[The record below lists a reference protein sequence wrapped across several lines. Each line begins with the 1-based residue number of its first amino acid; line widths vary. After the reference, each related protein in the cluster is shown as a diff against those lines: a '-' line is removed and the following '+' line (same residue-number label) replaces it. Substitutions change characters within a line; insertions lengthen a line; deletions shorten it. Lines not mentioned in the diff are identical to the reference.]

1 VAPRGRS
8 GVIPT
13 RLTLSSRFL
22 LATCIAVGFAN
33 AAFAPGCVERRR
45 STTAQGGAGGTVAD
59 CPANT
64 VVAVGPGLGGAGNE
78 VTIVGSAGAGGNGG
92 NGGDGGGG
100 AGGAGGGAKAACGSA
115 TADPLLYTKGYTA
128 DPAIRDNALRLAASL
143 SEVEK
148 QQQMSGLP
156 QSGTGNF
163 NVFEQEDNQ
172 DRNIKGFK
180 FRDGPRGVNL
190 HANGD
195 GKHDYSTSFPVA
207 MARGAAF
214 DDDLEFHIGQAIGDE
229 MLASGNTMML
239 APTINILRHPA
250 WGRAQETYGEDPF
263 MLGRLGSAFVV
274 GLQNYVAACP
284 KHYAANNIEN
294 GRQSANAMMDEQTL
308 REIYGRHFEMTIEE
322 GGAASIMAAYNLVN
336 GAKATQNGHIL
347 NDLLRTD
354 FGFQGFVLSDWWAM
368 PNGANLATMPSVL
381 EATAVEAV
389 KAGMDME
396 LPWRYNY
403 STLTTAVSDGS
414 LTSAELT
421 TSTARIIEQKLRFR
435 VDSLSAVTIGC
446 RAQFTSY
453 DRDNAEIKKNDESNP
468 AIGMS
473 HLDLAEVAA
482 REGMVLLKNANNTLP
497 INRATV
503 HNIAVIGANVTF
515 TIQSSQDQNGC
526 SSNCPIDFSTNVRTG
541 DLGSS
546 RVFHDPA
553 KALGPFDGITEAAGS
568 GITVTR
574 GNTAAAAANADF
586 VVVVAGLTPEDEGE
600 EYTGAGDRTNRAPG
614 APVQTV
620 NLSLDPKRNVGV
632 QNSLIT
638 AVAAMGKPMVV
649 VLQGGSVITMPWFA
663 NVPAVVMAWYP
674 GQMGGRALG
683 KLLFGDANNW
693 GKLPLSWAA
702 SEADLPEFAAFNG
715 TTLMPYAIGYRW
727 YDENTSRQLLRTAP
741 TARPMGFGY
750 GLSYSTFSYSNL
762 QVPCSTVPKDGVVN
776 VTVDV
781 TNNSERAGDEIV
793 FLFVSYGHT
802 TSPRRPIKELK
813 AYKRVQLA
821 GRNPAD
827 PNAMD
832 GHAKRITLPLRV
844 KDLKYWDTAMNQWNV
859 ETGNVRVI
867 VAPSAAAANDVLAT
881 PAAPCAGGAGVDCA
895 LTDTFQV
902 N

>member
-1 VAPRGRS
+1 MQS
-8 GVIPT
+8 
-13 RLTLSSRFL
+13 LDRFL
-22 LATCIAVGFAN
+22 IITCLAAGLAGV
-33 AAFAPGCVERRR
+33 AFGSGCVERRR
-45 STTAQGGAGGTVAD
+45 HLDQSGAGGGTGGTAPL
-59 CPANT
+59 CPEDP
-64 VVAVGPGLGGAGNE
+64 VFGLGPGIGGAGNE
-78 VTIVGSAGAGGNGG
+78 VAISGAAGSGGTGGSGGSGGSASAGAS
-92 NGGDGGGG
+92 
-100 AGGAGGGAKAACGSA
+100 AKIACASA
-115 TADPLLYTKGYTA
+115 TADPLPYTRGYTP
-128 DPAIRDNALRLAASL
+128 DQAIHAEAMSIAASM
-143 SEVEK
+143 SESEK

-163 NVFEQEDNQ
+163 NVFEQEDNE
-172 DRNIKGFK
+172 DRNIRGFR

-229 MLASGNTMML
+229 MLASNNTMML

-263 MLGRLGSAFVV
+263 LLGRLGSAFVAGVQRYV
-274 GLQNYVAACP
+274 GACP

-294 GRQSANAMMDEQTL
+294 GRQSANATMDEQTL
-308 REIYGRHFEMTIEE
+308 REIYARHFEMVVQE
-322 GGAASIMAAYNLVN
+322 GGASSIMAAYNLVN
-336 GAKATQNGHIL
+336 GTKSTQNRHL
-347 NDLLRTD
+347 LTDLLRDD
-354 FGFQGFVLSDWWAM
+354 FGFKGFVLSDWWAA

-381 EATAVEAV
+381 EATAIEAV
-389 KAGMDME
+389 HAGLDME

-403 STLTTAVSDGS
+403 STLTTAVADGS
-414 LTSAELT
+414 LMSSDLT
-421 TSTARIIEQKLRFR
+421 TSAARIIEQKKRFR
-435 VDSLSAVTIGC
+435 ADSLTETLGC
-446 RAQFTSY
+446 RAPFTKY
-453 DRDNAEIKKNDESNP
+453 DPNNAEITKNEEVNP
-468 AIGMS
+468 AIGKS
-473 HLDLAEVAA
+473 HLDLAELAA
-482 REGMVLLKNANNTLP
+482 LESMVLVKNQNNTLP

-503 HNIAVIGANVTF
+503 RKIAVLGARVTYSL
-515 TIQSSQDQNGC
+515 QSTQDQNGC
-526 SSNCPIDFSTNVRTG
+526 TSNCSLDFSTNVRTG

-553 KALGPFDGITEAAGS
+553 KARGPSDGIAEVAGA
-568 GITVTR
+568 GITVTS
-574 GNTAAAAANADF
+574 GNTATAAADADF

-600 EYTGAGDRTNRAPG
+600 EYTGAGDRTFKPPG
-614 APVQTV
+614 APYANVS
-620 NLSLDPKRNVGV
+620 LGLDPKRNGGV
-632 QNSLIT
+632 QNALI
-638 AVAAMGKPMVV
+638 ASVAALNKPMVV
-649 VLQGGSVITMPWFA
+649 VLEGGSVINMPWLA

-702 SEADLPEFAAFNG
+702 SETELPEFANISG
-715 TTLMPYAIGYRW
+715 TTKMDYAIGYRW
-727 YDENTSRQLLRTAP
+727 YDQNPTKQLLRTASA
-741 TARPMGFGY
+741 ARPMGFGY

-781 TNNSERAGDEIV
+781 TNNSERAGDEVV

-802 TSPRRPIKELK
+802 TSPRRPLKELK
-813 AYKRVQLA
+813 AYKRVSLA

-827 PNAMD
+827 PDAMD

-844 KDLKYWDTAMNQWNV
+844 KDLKYWDMTANQWAI
-859 ETGNVRVI
+859 ESGDVRVI
-867 VAPSAAAANDVLAT
+867 VAPSAAAAGEALAT
-881 PAAPCAGGAGVDCA
+881 PAVVCAGGAGTDCA
-895 LTDTFQV
+895 LTDTFRV